1 MRVVIAL
8 GGNAILQRGE
18 PLECEVQRQNI
29 RKAAE
34 SIAKI
39 ARDHQV
45 ILTHGNGPQVGL
57 LALMNDSYKNV
68 SPYPLDVL
76 GAQTQG
82 MIGSMF
88 EQELR
93 NQLPGRKVCTVS
105 TQTVIDPED
114 PAFSDPDKFV
124 GPVYT
129 LEASQKILKENPDW
143 TIKQDGQYFRRVVP
157 SPQPKE
163 ILELPSLK
171 HLVAS
176 EDITVI
182 CGGGGGVPVTRDAEN
197 KLHGVEA
204 VIDKDRASRVLA
216 EGLQADVFLILTD
229 VHAVATHFGQPD
241 SREIHQATPETMAQF
256 DFAAGSMGPKVEAA
270 IQFVRN
276 GGKMAGI
283 GSLEEA
289 ASILTSDSGT
299 VIRNDARA
307 GISYY

>member
-93 NQLPGRKVCTVS
+93 N
-105 TQTVIDPED
+105 
-114 PAFSDPDKFV
+114 
-124 GPVYT
+124 
-129 LEASQKILKENPDW
+129 
-143 TIKQDGQYFRRVVP
+143 
-157 SPQPKE
+157 
-163 ILELPSLK
+163 
-171 HLVAS
+171 
-176 EDITVI
+176 
-182 CGGGGGVPVTRDAEN
+182 
-197 KLHGVEA
+197 
-204 VIDKDRASRVLA
+204 
-216 EGLQADVFLILTD
+216 
-229 VHAVATHFGQPD
+229 
-241 SREIHQATPETMAQF
+241 
-256 DFAAGSMGPKVEAA
+256 
-270 IQFVRN
+270 
-276 GGKMAGI
+276 
-283 GSLEEA
+283 
-289 ASILTSDSGT
+289 
-299 VIRNDARA
+299 
-307 GISYY
+307 